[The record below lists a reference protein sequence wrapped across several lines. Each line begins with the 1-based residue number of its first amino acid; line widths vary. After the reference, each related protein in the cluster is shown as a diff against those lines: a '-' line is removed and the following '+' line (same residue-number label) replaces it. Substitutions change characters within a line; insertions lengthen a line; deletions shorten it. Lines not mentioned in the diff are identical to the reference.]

1 MDRNHAARPSQA
13 ESIIGPAL
21 KIGALSGAAGFV
33 TGSVAGVIRNSPPLL
48 FGLGSGIQW
57 FGLGTTY
64 WGESMRFQIGNIVP
78 TIAGTRSF
86 IFQAWDTGKGL
97 TKSDK
102 VSASTIAGGVAG
114 SGVGLLTRGP
124 RNVIPGAIMFSL
136 FGFLGQTVSNS
147 YDKTDLPA
155 CDEPQLNFWQRF
167 ASLKWMPV
175 TVLKDGEYEDML
187 REKQLKLEAEI
198 ALVDE
203 RITALKA
210 QHAQDLA
217 KDSGAA

>member
-1 MDRNHAARPSQA
+1 MDRNQKTRTPQA

-48 FGLGSGIQW
+48 FGLGSGLQW
-57 FGLGTTY
+57 FGLGSTY
-64 WGESMRFQIGNIVP
+64 W
-78 TIAGTRSF
+78 GTRSF

-102 VSASTIAGGVAG
+102 ASASAIAGGVAG

-124 RNVIPGAIMFSL
+124 RNAIPGAIMFSL
-136 FGFLGQTVSNS
+136 FGFIGQTASNY
-147 YDKTDLPA
+147 YDKTDMPVS
-155 CDEPQLNFWQRF
+155 DEPQLNFWQKF
-167 ASLKWMPV
+167 AGLKWMPV
-175 TVLKDGEYEDML
+175 QVLKDGEYEDML
-187 REKQLKLEAEI
+187 RERQLKLEAEI

-203 RITALKA
+203 RIEALKT
-210 QHAQDLA
+210 QHAKVLV
-217 KDSGAA
+217 SENTSS

>member
-1 MDRNHAARPSQA
+1 MDRNQAARSPQA

-21 KIGALSGAAGFV
+21 KVGALSGAAGFV

-64 WGESMRFQIGNIVP
+64 W
-78 TIAGTRSF
+78 GTRSF

-147 YDKTDLPA
+147 YDKTELPA
-155 CDEPQLNFWQRF
+155 SDEPQLNFWQRF

-187 REKQLKLEAEI
+187 RERQLKLEAEI

-203 RITALKA
+203 RIAALKT
-210 QHAQDLA
+210 QHAQALA

>member
-1 MDRNHAARPSQA
+1 MDRNQAVRSPQA

-64 WGESMRFQIGNIVP
+64 W
-78 TIAGTRSF
+78 GTRSF

-147 YDKTDLPA
+147 YDKTELPA
-155 CDEPQLNFWQRF
+155 SDEPQLNFWQRF

-187 REKQLKLEAEI
+187 RERQLKLEAEI

-203 RITALKA
+203 RIAALKA
-210 QHAQDLA
+210 QHAQALA

>member
-1 MDRNHAARPSQA
+1 MDRNQSARSPQA

-64 WGESMRFQIGNIVP
+64 WG
-78 TIAGTRSF
+78 TRNS

-147 YDKTDLPA
+147 YDKTGLPA
-155 CDEPQLNFWQRF
+155 SDEPQLNFWQRF

-203 RITALKA
+203 RIQALKA
-210 QHAQDLA
+210 QHAQTLS
-217 KDSGAA
+217 KETGAP

>member
-1 MDRNHAARPSQA
+1 MDRNQAARSPQA
-13 ESIIGPAL
+13 ESMIGPAL

-64 WGESMRFQIGNIVP
+64 W
-78 TIAGTRSF
+78 GTRSF

-147 YDKTDLPA
+147 YDKTELPA
-155 CDEPQLNFWQRF
+155 SDEPQLNFWQRF

-187 REKQLKLEAEI
+187 RERQLKLEAEI
-198 ALVDE
+198 VLVDE
-203 RITALKA
+203 RIAALKA
-210 QHAQDLA
+210 QHAQALA

>member
-1 MDRNHAARPSQA
+1 MDRNQAARSPQA
-13 ESIIGPAL
+13 ESIVGPAL

-48 FGLGSGIQW
+48 FALGSGIQW

-64 WGESMRFQIGNIVP
+64 W
-78 TIAGTRSF
+78 GTRSF

-147 YDKTDLPA
+147 YDKTEIPA
-155 CDEPQLNFWQRF
+155 SDEPQLNFWQRF

-187 REKQLKLEAEI
+187 RERQLKLEAEI

-203 RITALKA
+203 RIAALKA
-210 QHAQDLA
+210 QHAQALA

>member
-1 MDRNHAARPSQA
+1 MDRNQAARSPQA

-64 WGESMRFQIGNIVP
+64 W
-78 TIAGTRSF
+78 GTRSF

-147 YDKTDLPA
+147 YDKTELPA
-155 CDEPQLNFWQRF
+155 SDEPQLNFWQRF

-187 REKQLKLEAEI
+187 RERQLKLEAEI

-203 RITALKA
+203 RIAALKA
-210 QHAQDLA
+210 QHAQALA

>member
-1 MDRNHAARPSQA
+1 MDRNQAARSPQA

-21 KIGALSGAAGFV
+21 KVGALSGAAGFV

-48 FGLGSGIQW
+48 FGIGSGIQW
-57 FGLGTTY
+57 FGLGTTF
-64 WGESMRFQIGNIVP
+64 W
-78 TIAGTRSF
+78 GTRSF

-147 YDKTDLPA
+147 YDKTNLPA
-155 CDEPQLNFWQRF
+155 SDEPQLNLWQKF

-203 RITALKA
+203 RIAALKA
-210 QHAQDLA
+210 QHAQALS
-217 KDSGAA
+217 KESGAA

>member
-1 MDRNHAARPSQA
+1 MDRNQAARSPQA

-21 KIGALSGAAGFV
+21 KIGASSGAAGFV

-64 WGESMRFQIGNIVP
+64 WGEFMSAQVDVVLIFS
-78 TIAGTRSF
+78 GTRSF

-147 YDKTDLPA
+147 YDKTELPA
-155 CDEPQLNFWQRF
+155 SDEPQLNFWQRF

-187 REKQLKLEAEI
+187 RERQLKLEAEI

-203 RITALKA
+203 RIAALKA
-210 QHAQDLA
+210 QHAQALA

>member
-1 MDRNHAARPSQA
+1 MDRNQVARSPQA

-21 KIGALSGAAGFV
+21 KIGALSAGFV

-64 WGESMRFQIGNIVP
+64 WG
-78 TIAGTRSF
+78 TRSF

-102 VSASTIAGGVAG
+102 TSASTIAGGVAG
-114 SGVGLLTRGP
+114 SGVGLLTP
-124 RNVIPGAIMFSL
+124 IMFSL
-136 FGFLGQTVSNS
+136 FGFLGQTVSNY
-147 YDKTDLPA
+147 YDKTDMPIS
-155 CDEPQLNFWQRF
+155 DEPQLNFWQRF

-187 REKQLKLEAEI
+187 RERQLKLEAEI

-203 RITALKA
+203 RIEALKM
-210 QHAQDLA
+210 QHAKA
-217 KDSGAA
+217 PSTDSTAP

>member
-1 MDRNHAARPSQA
+1 MDRNQAARPPQA

-64 WGESMRFQIGNIVP
+64 WGEFMSAQIDAVLIFS
-78 TIAGTRSF
+78 GTRSF

-147 YDKTDLPA
+147 YDKTELPA
-155 CDEPQLNFWQRF
+155 SDEPQLNFWQRF

-187 REKQLKLEAEI
+187 RERQLKLEAEI

-203 RITALKA
+203 RIAALKA
-210 QHAQDLA
+210 QHAQALA

>member
-1 MDRNHAARPSQA
+1 MDRGQVARSPQG
-13 ESIIGPAL
+13 ESIIGPVL

-57 FGLGTTY
+57 FGLGATY
-64 WGESMRFQIGNIVP
+64 WS
-78 TIAGTRSF
+78 TRSF

-102 VSASTIAGGVAG
+102 TSASTIAGGVAG

-136 FGFLGQTVSNS
+136 FGFLGQTVSNR
-147 YDKTDLPA
+147 YDKTDVPA
-155 CDEPQLNFWQRF
+155 SDEPQLNFWQRF

-187 REKQLKLEAEI
+187 RERQLKLEAEI

-203 RITALKA
+203 RIEALKA
-210 QHAQDLA
+210 QHTKVLPSSDTAP
-217 KDSGAA
+217 

>member
-1 MDRNHAARPSQA
+1 MDRNLAARSPHA

-33 TGSVAGVIRNSPPLL
+33 TGGVAGVIRNSPPLL
-48 FGLGSGIQW
+48 FAIGSSVQW

-64 WGESMRFQIGNIVP
+64 WGQLDRFLSHISMLINL
-78 TIAGTRSF
+78 GTRSF

-102 VSASTIAGGVAG
+102 ASASTIAGGVAG

-124 RNVIPGAIMFSL
+124 RNAIPGAIMFSF
-136 FGFLGQTVSNS
+136 FGFIGQTVANRF
-147 YDKTDLPA
+147 DKTDLPA
-155 CDEPQLNFWQRF
+155 SDEPRLNFWQRF

-175 TVLKDGEYEDML
+175 TVLDDSEYEHML
-187 REKQLKLEAEI
+187 RERQLKLEAEI

-203 RITALKA
+203 RIEALKV
-210 QHAQDLA
+210 QHTQAVA
-217 KDSGAA
+217 TETNAP

>member
-1 MDRNHAARPSQA
+1 MDRNQGARSPQA

-21 KIGALSGAAGFV
+21 KVGALSGAAGFV

-48 FGLGSGIQW
+48 FGIGSGIQW
-57 FGLGTTY
+57 FGLGTTF
-64 WGESMRFQIGNIVP
+64 W
-78 TIAGTRSF
+78 GTRSF

-155 CDEPQLNFWQRF
+155 SDEPQLNFWQRF

-203 RITALKA
+203 RIAALKA
-210 QHAQDLA
+210 RHAQALSQE
-217 KDSGAA
+217 SGAA

>member
-1 MDRNHAARPSQA
+1 MDRNQSARPPQA
-13 ESIIGPAL
+13 EAIIGPAL

-57 FGLGTTY
+57 FSLGTTY
-64 WGESMRFQIGNIVP
+64 W
-78 TIAGTRSF
+78 GTRSF

-147 YDKTDLPA
+147 YDKVDLPA
-155 CDEPQLNFWQRF
+155 SDEPELNFWQRF

-203 RITALKA
+203 RIAALKA
-210 QHAQDLA
+210 QHTQALA
-217 KDSGAA
+217 KDSSAA

>member
-1 MDRNHAARPSQA
+1 MDRGQVARSPQG

-64 WGESMRFQIGNIVP
+64 WG
-78 TIAGTRSF
+78 TRSF

-102 VSASTIAGGVAG
+102 TSASTIAGGVAG

-136 FGFLGQTVSNS
+136 FGFLGQTVSNH
-147 YDKTDLPA
+147 YDKTDVPA
-155 CDEPQLNFWQRF
+155 SDEPQLNFWQKF

-187 REKQLKLEAEI
+187 RERQLKLEAEI

-203 RITALKA
+203 RIEALKA
-210 QHAQDLA
+210 QHTKVLPTSDTAP
-217 KDSGAA
+217 

>member
-1 MDRNHAARPSQA
+1 MDRNQAARSPQA
-13 ESIIGPAL
+13 DSLIGPAL
-21 KIGALSGAAGFV
+21 KVGALSGAAGFV
-33 TGSVAGVIRNSPPLL
+33 TGGVAGVIRNSPPLL
-48 FGLGSGIQW
+48 FGIGSGIQW
-57 FGLGTTY
+57 FGLGTTF
-64 WGESMRFQIGNIVP
+64 W
-78 TIAGTRSF
+78 GTRSF

-155 CDEPQLNFWQRF
+155 SDEPQLNFWQRF

-203 RITALKA
+203 RIAALKA
-210 QHAQDLA
+210 QHAQALS
-217 KDSGAA
+217 KESSAA

>member
-1 MDRNHAARPSQA
+1 MDRNLAARSPQA

-33 TGSVAGVIRNSPPLL
+33 TGGVAGVIRNSPPLL
-48 FGLGSGIQW
+48 FAIGSSVQW

-64 WGESMRFQIGNIVP
+64 W
-78 TIAGTRSF
+78 GTRSF

-102 VSASTIAGGVAG
+102 ASASTIAGGVAG

-124 RNVIPGAIMFSL
+124 RNAIPGAIMFSL
-136 FGFLGQTVSNS
+136 FGFVGQTVANRF
-147 YDKTDLPA
+147 DKTDLPA
-155 CDEPQLNFWQRF
+155 SDEPRLNFWQRF

-175 TVLKDGEYEDML
+175 TVLDDGEYEHML
-187 REKQLKLEAEI
+187 RERQLKLEAEI

-203 RITALKA
+203 RMEALKA
-210 QHAQDLA
+210 QHAQA
-217 KDSGAA
+217 IATETNAP

>member
-1 MDRNHAARPSQA
+1 MDRNQAARSPQA

-21 KIGALSGAAGFV
+21 KVGALSGAAGFV

-48 FGLGSGIQW
+48 FGIGSGIQW
-57 FGLGTTY
+57 FGLGTTF
-64 WGESMRFQIGNIVP
+64 W
-78 TIAGTRSF
+78 GTRSF

-147 YDKTDLPA
+147 YDKTNLPA
-155 CDEPQLNFWQRF
+155 SDEPQLNFWQKF

-203 RITALKA
+203 RIAALKA
-210 QHAQDLA
+210 QHAQALS
-217 KDSGAA
+217 KESGAA

>member
-1 MDRNHAARPSQA
+1 MDRNQAARSPQA
-13 ESIIGPAL
+13 ESTIGPAL
-21 KIGALSGAAGFV
+21 KVGALSGAAGFV

-48 FGLGSGIQW
+48 FGIGSGIQW
-57 FGLGTTY
+57 FGLGTTF
-64 WGESMRFQIGNIVP
+64 W
-78 TIAGTRSF
+78 GTRSF

-147 YDKTDLPA
+147 YDKTNLPA
-155 CDEPQLNFWQRF
+155 SDEPQLNFWQKF

-203 RITALKA
+203 RIAALKA
-210 QHAQDLA
+210 QHAQALS
-217 KDSGAA
+217 KESGAA